1 MMSMAWSNNMS
12 VGNESIDSE
21 HKSLFNMLNEIDNTI
36 RNKDSDTLLQALQVF
51 AESTRKHFDN
61 EENIARA
68 INFPFEE
75 HKKEHEYVL
84 NEMQTIWDE
93 LASREGRWSESVI
106 EHYYEFL
113 TEWTVAHIREDD
125 MKMKEALEACPY
137 DFTPPAS
144 PG

>member
-1 MMSMAWSNNMS
+1 MSWVWSNNMS

-21 HKSLFNMLNEIDNTI
+21 HKSLFIMLKGIDDTI
-36 RNKDSDTLLQALQVF
+36 KSKDSDTLLQALQMF

-61 EENIARA
+61 EENIAWA

-75 HKKEHEYVL
+75 HKQEHEYVL
-84 NEMQTIWDE
+84 NEMQVMWDE

-113 TEWTVAHIREDD
+113 NEWTVAHIRGDD
-125 MKMKEALEACPY
+125 MQMKEALKDYPY
-137 DFTPPAS
+137 DFTPPVS

>member
-1 MMSMAWSNNMS
+1 MMGLVWSRNMS

-21 HKSLFNMLNEIDNTI
+21 HQSLFNMLNDIDNTI
-36 RNKDSDTLLQALQVF
+36 KNKDSDALLQVLQVF
-51 AESTRKHFDN
+51 KELTRQHFN
-61 EENIARA
+61 SEENIARA

-75 HKKEHEYVL
+75 HKLEHDYVL
-84 NEMQTIWDE
+84 NEMQTMWDE
-93 LASREGRWSESVI
+93 LASREGGWSESVI

-113 TEWTVAHIREDD
+113 IEWTVAHIREDD
-125 MKMKEALEACPY
+125 MQMKRALEAYPY